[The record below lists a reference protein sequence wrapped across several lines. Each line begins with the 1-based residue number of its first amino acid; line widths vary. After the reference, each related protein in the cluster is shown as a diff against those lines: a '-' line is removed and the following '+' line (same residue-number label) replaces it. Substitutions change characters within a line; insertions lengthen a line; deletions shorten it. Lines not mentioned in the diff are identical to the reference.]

1 MGRPLNEESGDVG
14 CRVSFSRL
22 CDLGRVTSSP
32 QNPLLNDE
40 GLDLVNSHFQVSFT
54 SCQSLPLQ
62 RKSDH

>member
-1 MGRPLNEESGDVG
+1 MGRPLNEESDVG
-14 CRVSFSRL
+14 YRASFSGL
-22 CDLGRVTSSP
+22 CDPGQVISGP

-40 GLDLVNSHFQVSFT
+40 GLDLVSSHFQVSFT